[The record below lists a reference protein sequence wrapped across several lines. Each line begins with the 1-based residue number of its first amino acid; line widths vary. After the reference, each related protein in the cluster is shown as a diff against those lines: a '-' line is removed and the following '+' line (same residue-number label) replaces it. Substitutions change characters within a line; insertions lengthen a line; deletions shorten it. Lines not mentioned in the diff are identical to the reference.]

1 VIFVYHP
8 GKVIAVLSPKD
19 KGVLSADAS
28 VQATMKMWDDNVL
41 TMLVAPKLAGRIR
54 AGDVVLCDYR
64 PEKGLSVPVPRN
76 VIVKILKG
84 KSAEKMWEEYREV
97 HEKKKGRERSEKEAQ
112 QSYIG

>member
-1 VIFVYHP
+1 MIFVYHP

-28 VQATMKMWDDNVL
+28 VQATMRMWDDNVL
-41 TMLVAPKLAGRIR
+41 TMLVAPKLAGKIR
-54 AGDVVLCDYR
+54 EGDTALCDYR

-84 KSAEKMWEEYREV
+84 KAAEKMWQEYREV

>member
-1 VIFVYHP
+1 MIFVYHP

-19 KGVLSADAS
+19 RSVLSADAS

-41 TMLVAPKLAGRIR
+41 TMLVAPKIAGRIR
-54 AGDVVLCDYR
+54 EGDLVLCDYR

-76 VIVKILKG
+76 VIMKILKG
-84 KSAEKMWEEYREV
+84 KSAEKMWQEYREI